1 MIRFNNTDKVF
12 DTSNP
17 NGAAEINSSL
27 RRNCNVRRV
36 NRCKFHFDNS
46 CIYHLIKIELIN
58 LSLLFFWQPL
68 VYVRNR
74 KKESTRKK
82 FHKIYSL
89 ASRKSLRSISVFFQF
104 LIFFLLPPS
113 TLLVDLRA
121 RLRRRHSSLANNYV
135 HVEVAGSVLKNA

>member
-17 NGAAEINSSL
+17 NGAAEINSSF

-58 LSLLFFWQPL
+58 LSLLFFG
-68 VYVRNR
+68 NR
-74 KKESTRKK
+74 SCMCEIEKREHKEK

-135 HVEVAGSVLKNA
+135 HVGVAASVLKNA